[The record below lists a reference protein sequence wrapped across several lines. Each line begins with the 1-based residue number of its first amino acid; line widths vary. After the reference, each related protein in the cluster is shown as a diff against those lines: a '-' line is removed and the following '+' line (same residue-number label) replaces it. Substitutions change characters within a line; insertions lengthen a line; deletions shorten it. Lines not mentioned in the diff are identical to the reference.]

1 LNANGFFNNRNKI
14 GRNAFKRNIYGGT
27 FGGPIKKD
35 KLFFFIDYQGA
46 KDRNEGPTSATVAPL
61 AYRTGDLSAL
71 LTPATGSPRTITDPT
86 TGALFF
92 GNMIP
97 PSRIVNP
104 VAKAL
109 FADPRL
115 YPLPNN
121 SGTGALGVSSNYLAT
136 SASAVNNDQ
145 GDAKIDYRV
154 SNKDTVSGRFSIGR
168 AYSLPV
174 RVALPTSISST
185 SAYPTTGGVISYTRV
200 ISPTIVNEARAAFT
214 RIRLTDTVQDV
225 YGLFGTTGNQK
236 LGIPGG
242 QPVPGISSIALGGTE
257 GFSSIGS
264 IGIGNDSISNEFQY
278 SDNFTKQL
286 GRHVLKFGGQ
296 AARYQQNRYYSG
308 NNGQLGLFTAAV
320 SPANGAIATGA
331 MACSLRMIS
340 AFRPPLP

>member
-1 LNANGFFNNRNKI
+1 MNANGFFNNRNKI

-145 GDAKIDYRV
+145 GDAER
-154 SNKDTVSGRFSIGR
+154 
-168 AYSLPV
+168 LPHN
-174 RVALPTSISST
+174 RRRDQL
-185 SAYPTTGGVISYTRV
+185 YPRDLSHH
-200 ISPTIVNEARAAFT
+200 SE
-214 RIRLTDTVQDV
+214 
-225 YGLFGTTGNQK
+225 
-236 LGIPGG
+236 
-242 QPVPGISSIALGGTE
+242 
-257 GFSSIGS
+257 
-264 IGIGNDSISNEFQY
+264 
-278 SDNFTKQL
+278 
-286 GRHVLKFGGQ
+286 
-296 AARYQQNRYYSG
+296 
-308 NNGQLGLFTAAV
+308 
-320 SPANGAIATGA
+320 
-331 MACSLRMIS
+331 
-340 AFRPPLP
+340 

>member
-1 LNANGFFNNRNKI
+1 
-14 GRNAFKRNIYGGT
+14 
-27 FGGPIKKD
+27 
-35 KLFFFIDYQGA
+35 
-46 KDRNEGPTSATVAPL
+46 
-61 AYRTGDLSAL
+61 
-71 LTPATGSPRTITDPT
+71 
-86 TGALFF
+86 
-92 GNMIP
+92 M
-97 PSRIVNP
+97 
-104 VAKAL
+104 
-109 FADPRL
+109 
-115 YPLPNN
+115 
-121 SGTGALGVSSNYLAT
+121 
-136 SASAVNNDQ
+136 
-145 GDAKIDYRV
+145 
-154 SNKDTVSGRFSIGR
+154 
-168 AYSLPV
+168 
-174 RVALPTSISST
+174 
-185 SAYPTTGGVISYTRV
+185 ISYTRV

-320 SPANGAIATGA
+320 SPANGP
-331 MACSLRMIS
+331 S
-340 AFRPPLP
+340 PLARWLVRSG